1 MDDIIE
7 TKLNIGDFF
16 EYDNEQFR
24 YFGNVKDTK
33 DLPNYNCCYSI
44 GNILYI
50 RKFEKPLELKIKPT
64 DSLLLAEVKKAL
76 KGFSPIQFRNLFN
89 SETEYRNM
97 RRAIEK
103 SNRLSASRF
112 RIIMEK
118 LGVDKSKII
127 DIFNTYYRNY
137 IYKGTARLVHR

>member
-7 TKLNIGDFF
+7 TTLKVGDFL
-16 EYDNEQFR
+16 EYNCEQFQ
-24 YFGNVKDTK
+24 YFGNVENVKE
-33 DLPNYNCCYSI
+33 LPNCNCCYSI
-44 GNILYI
+44 GNTLYI
-50 RKFEKPLELKIKPT
+50 RSVEKPLELEIKPK
-64 DSLLLAEVKKAL
+64 DNLFLVEVKKAL

-112 RIIMEK
+112 GIIMDK